1 MHVHRIAR
9 VVTALLVVA
18 LAFALTPVVP
28 RAHAQ
33 AGMISYGEVV
43 TGTITAKN
51 YFQVWQFS
59 GTQGDRVRITMI
71 GDGALDPYLGLI
83 ELSTEQVIAED
94 DDSAGNMNAM
104 MELSLPSTGDY
115 AIIATRY
122 NLDTGTS
129 TGQYELSLQ
138 GGAGPNQNVN
148 TVSNQSVNMTQPVE
162 IEPGLWYYG
171 ELELGS
177 SVNAAISNDAYA
189 HVYTVTLDAGTEF
202 VAAMFAD
209 GSNLDSYLIFGTEDG
224 TVLAEDDDSGA
235 DVGGGTYD
243 ALIYLTVQQP
253 GTYLLIASRVGLDM
267 GTSTGN
273 YMLFAGVPEPEDTPA
288 PVDTQGLPPGVE
300 VMGEISTGAQA
311 TGTIT
316 QNSFLHLYAFQGNAG
331 EQITIT
337 MRSTDGLDS
346 YLGIMDPSDE
356 VIAEDDDSGGGASGY
371 DAQISLRLPE
381 SGVYVIVATRAGID
395 QGIST
400 GSYTL
405 QVTSGAP
412 AAPQGISGF
421 GGFGGLPGRAIET
434 GEGTLFLRG
443 TGRSSDPD
451 KQSELERFLQ
461 PQAEGEQLP
470 GRSFKT
476 PDLTVRLYG
485 TGRSA
490 DPAKQTPLEQ
500 FLGSF

>member
-1 MHVHRIAR
+1 MHFHRTVR
-9 VVTALLVVA
+9 VVAALLVVA
-18 LAFALTPVVP
+18 LAFALTPIVP

-33 AGMISYGEVV
+33 AGMISYGEAV

-59 GTQGDRVRITMI
+59 GTQGDRVRITMT

-83 ELSTEQVIAED
+83 EVASEEVIAED

-104 MELSLPSTGDY
+104 LELSLPSTGDY

-122 NLDTGTS
+122 DLDTGTS
-129 TGQYELSLQ
+129 TGQYELVLQ
-138 GGAGPNQNVN
+138 GGTGPNQDVSNISNQNVN
-148 TVSNQSVNMTQPVE
+148 MMEPVE

-171 ELELGS
+171 EMELGS
-177 SVNAAISNDAYA
+177 SVSAAITNDAYA
-189 HVYTVTLDAGTEF
+189 HVYTVTLDAGSEF

-235 DVGGGTYD
+235 DAGGGTYD
-243 ALIYLTVQQP
+243 SLIYLTVQQP
-253 GTYLLIASRVGLDM
+253 GTYLLIATRVGMDM

-273 YMLFAGVPEPEDTPA
+273 YMLFAGIPEEEDTPD
-288 PVDTQGLPPGVE
+288 PVNTEGLPPGVE
-300 VMGEISTGAQA
+300 VMGEISIGAA
-311 TGTIT
+311 ANGTIN

-331 EQITIT
+331 EQVTIT
-337 MRSTDGLDS
+337 MRSTDGLDA
-346 YLGIMDPSDE
+346 YLGIMNPSDE

-381 SGVYVIVATRAGID
+381 SGVYVIIATRAGID
-395 QGIST
+395 QGTST

-405 QVTSGAP
+405 EVTSGAP
-412 AAPQGISGF
+412 VAPQGITGF

-443 TGRSSDPD
+443 TGRSTDPE

-476 PDLTVRLYG
+476 PDLTVRLHG
-485 TGRSA
+485 TGRSS
-490 DPAKQTPLEQ
+490 DPAKQTPLEKY
-500 FLGSF
+500 LGSF